1 MTDLA
6 LSLPLN
12 TARHVIDQR
21 PGYVRFCYFVKPQPE
36 AVMRQLAR
44 LGLDVRRWHVSEN
57 QTWIDVW
64 YEGKDDDEQ
73 KNR

>member
-12 TARHVIDQR
+12 TARHVIAQR
-21 PGYVRFCYFVKPQPE
+21 PGYVRFVYFVKPQPE

-44 LGLDVRRWHVSEN
+44 LGLAVRRWHVSEN
-57 QTWIDVW
+57 QTVIEVW
-64 YEGKDDDEQ
+64 YSEGD
-73 KNR
+73 